1 MPQPPVILNN
11 TPLVALW
18 QIECWDILR
27 ELFGEVLIPAA
38 VHAEFLAVD
47 AVSRNEAL
55 ARANW
60 INVATLADAK
70 LALVFTSLDTGE
82 AEVLALALE
91 TGARLVVLDER
102 KARRMAYR
110 LGLPLTGTIGVI
122 LLAKQRGLINRI
134 GPLLEQLIENGLFVD
149 SELVAEALRLADEMP

>member
-47 AVSRNEAL
+47 TVSRNEAL

-60 INVATLADAK
+60 IHVATLADAK

-82 AEVLALALE
+82 ALRLKPERVWWCL
-91 TGARLVVLDER
+91 TNARLVAWR
-102 KARRMAYR
+102 
-110 LGLPLTGTIGVI
+110 T
-122 LLAKQRGLINRI
+122 
-134 GPLLEQLIENGLFVD
+134 D
-149 SELVAEALRLADEMP
+149 SACH

>member
-1 MPQPPVILNN
+1 M
-11 TPLVALW
+11 
-18 QIECWDILR
+18 
-27 ELFGEVLIPAA
+27 
-38 VHAEFLAVD
+38 
-47 AVSRNEAL
+47 
-55 ARANW
+55 
-60 INVATLADAK
+60 
-70 LALVFTSLDTGE
+70 
-82 AEVLALALE
+82 
-91 TGARLVVLDER
+91 LDER